1 MAASDSDIQLFIDE
15 TNIEYERVH
24 KAFEDQFWGTKMAL
38 AGELY
43 SSSKLTST
51 KGEMEA
57 FLMNQDRYKKVQDL
71 LATGKGSEAQR
82 HILKIFDR
90 TFSCYLMKNE
100 EAASLRGKITDMES
114 NLEAKRNSMTLGYHE
129 ASGDGKKRFVELS
142 SVGLRNK
149 MRTSS
154 SEEVRMA
161 CYESLRGIGPFVME
175 SGFVEIVKERN
186 RLARMLGYEDFYDY
200 KVQQAEGFGKKK
212 LFEVLDK
219 LVSSTCELQKKAREK
234 LAEDKGKSALEPWNT
249 GFMLAGDLT
258 KKQDPYFPFEHA
270 VEMWG
275 RSFAALG
282 IRYRD
287 ATMTLDLL
295 DRKGKYSNGFCHW
308 PQPAWQRPDGKWQPS
323 SANFT
328 SLADPT
334 AIGSGKS
341 ALTTLMHEAGHA
353 AHFANI
359 DQGSPLFSQER
370 APTSVA
376 YAENQSMFLDSLC
389 GDAAWQARYCR
400 DRSGKPIPWELIEE
414 SIRAEGPYQVFE
426 LGRML
431 AVPFFERALYE
442 LPEHEVTAERIVKL
456 ADEVE
461 LKVQGGLAA
470 RPLLSVPHIL
480 SDESSCYYHGYVLAE
495 MSVHQTRDYFM
506 RVHGSIVDN
515 PKVGEVL
522 TASYWRVGNA
532 EMFFDLVE
540 RLTGKPLTGDCWVK
554 ELEEDIETKIKTER
568 AAYEQAVKLA
578 NPRECGEV
586 DLGMCMRLVDGD
598 TVIAESGGTSFL
610 QACTKFQDYV
620 RKRSVVKA

>member
-1 MAASDSDIQLFIDE
+1 MAPSDSDVQLFIDE
-15 TNIEYERVH
+15 TNLEYERVH

-43 SSSKLTST
+43 SSSKLSTT

-57 FLMNQDRYKKVQDL
+57 FLRNQDRHKKVQEL
-71 LATGKGSEAQR
+71 LATATCSEAQR

-100 EAASLRGKITDMES
+100 EAASLRGKITEMES
-114 NLEAKRNSMTLGYHE
+114 NLEAKRNSLSLGYHE

-154 SEEVRMA
+154 SEEVRKA

-175 SGFVEIVKERN
+175 SGFVEILKERN

-219 LVSSTCELQKKAREK
+219 LVSSTCDLQRKARGR
-234 LAEDKGKSALEPWNT
+234 LAEEKGKDALEPWNT
-249 GFMLAGDLT
+249 DFMLAGDLT

-275 RSFAALG
+275 RSFAAMG

-308 PQPAWQRPDGKWQPS
+308 PQPAWQRPGGKWQPS

-328 SLADPT
+328 SLADPK
-334 AIGSGKS
+334 AIGSGKT

-442 LPEHEVTAERIVKL
+442 LPEHEVTAERILKL

-461 LKVQGGLAA
+461 VKVQGGLAA

-522 TASYWRVGNA
+522 TASYWRCGNA

-554 ELEEDIETKIKTER
+554 ELEEDVDSKVKAER
-568 AAYEQAVKLA
+568 SAYEQAVKLP

-586 DLGMCMRLVDGD
+586 DLGMRMRLVDGD
-598 TVIAESGGTSFL
+598 TVIAESGDASFL
-610 QACTKFQDYV
+610 EACAKFQDYV
-620 RKRSVVKA
+620 RQRSSAEA